1 MPYINRVLGPESLGK
16 VEYANSIINYFI
28 LLSAIGIPV
37 YGIRPIA
44 KIREDSDLLSKT
56 TVELLCILLVTT
68 LSAYILLFFIT
79 ILGSQFHNYT
89 DLIILMSSMLLL
101 NNLGAEWFFQ
111 GIEDQLYIT
120 VRYVV
125 VRIIT
130 LVLLFI
136 LVKAPSDYMMYAL
149 IVVLNT
155 VGSNFLNFI
164 KIKNYIKR
172 KHLNFSVLNLKQHI
186 RPTFTIFLASIS
198 VSIYLQIDT
207 FLLGYM
213 AGDQYVGYYSVANK
227 LLRYVIL
234 FITTIG
240 SVLLP
245 RLSNFWVNDKNM
257 YFSYLQKSFFYFLI
271 ISLPAS
277 VYFYFFS
284 EEIILLMAGEMFKN
298 SIITLKILSPICF
311 LVAMAYFFGFLI
323 LYPQHKERIYSFS
336 VLISAIVCLGLNL
349 LLMNKYQQ
357 NGSASAQLVAEF
369 LGVFFMVFFI
379 VKKKMMSNF
388 NLDISNLLKILISV
402 GILIILNILLK
413 YFLYTQK
420 NILGFVI
427 STISFFMVYFFLLFL
442 FKENTII
449 GVLQSLK
456 KILPTKKNDL
466 LK

>member
-1 MPYINRVLGPESLGK
+1 
-16 VEYANSIINYFI
+16 
-28 LLSAIGIPV
+28 
-37 YGIRPIA
+37 
-44 KIREDSDLLSKT
+44 
-56 TVELLCILLVTT
+56 
-68 LSAYILLFFIT
+68 
-79 ILGSQFHNYT
+79 
-89 DLIILMSSMLLL
+89 
-101 NNLGAEWFFQ
+101 
-111 GIEDQLYIT
+111 
-120 VRYVV
+120 
-125 VRIIT
+125 
-130 LVLLFI
+130 
-136 LVKAPSDYMMYAL
+136 
-149 IVVLNT
+149 
-155 VGSNFLNFI
+155 
-164 KIKNYIKR
+164 
-172 KHLNFSVLNLKQHI
+172 
-186 RPTFTIFLASIS
+186 
-198 VSIYLQIDT
+198 
-207 FLLGYM
+207 
-213 AGDQYVGYYSVANK
+213 
-227 LLRYVIL
+227 
-234 FITTIG
+234 
-240 SVLLP
+240 
-245 RLSNFWVNDKNM
+245 
-257 YFSYLQKSFFYFLI
+257 
-271 ISLPAS
+271 
-277 VYFYFFS
+277 
-284 EEIILLMAGEMFKN
+284 MAGEMFKN

>member
-37 YGIRPIA
+37 YGIRQIA

-56 TVELLCILLVTT
+56 TVELLCILLLTT
-68 LSAYILLFFIT
+68 LSAYILLFLVI
-79 ILGSQFHNYT
+79 ILGSQFDNYT
-89 DLIILMSSMLLL
+89 DLIVLMSSMLLL

-120 VRYVV
+120 VRYVA

-172 KHLNFSVLNLKQHI
+172 KHFNFSVLNLKQHI
-186 RPTFTIFLASIS
+186 KPTFTIFLASIS

-213 AGDQYVGYYSVANK
+213 VGDQYVGYYSVANK

-349 LLMNKYQQ
+349 LLMNKYQH

-369 LGVFFMVFFI
+369 LGVFVMMFFI
-379 VKKKMMSNF
+379 VKKKMVSNF
-388 NLDISNLLKILISV
+388 NLDIGNLLKILISV
-402 GILIILNILLK
+402 GVLIILNIFLK
-413 YFLYTQK
+413 DILYTQK
-420 NILGFVI
+420 NILGFAI
-427 STISFFMVYFFLLFL
+427 STIFFFIIYFSLLLL

-449 GVLQSLK
+449 GVIQSLK
-456 KILPTKKNDL
+456 MTLPAKKNDL
-466 LK
+466 

>member
-37 YGIRPIA
+37 YGIRQIA

-277 VYFYFFS
+277 VYF
-284 EEIILLMAGEMFKN
+284 
-298 SIITLKILSPICF
+298 
-311 LVAMAYFFGFLI
+311 
-323 LYPQHKERIYSFS
+323 
-336 VLISAIVCLGLNL
+336 
-349 LLMNKYQQ
+349 
-357 NGSASAQLVAEF
+357 
-369 LGVFFMVFFI
+369 
-379 VKKKMMSNF
+379 
-388 NLDISNLLKILISV
+388 
-402 GILIILNILLK
+402 
-413 YFLYTQK
+413 
-420 NILGFVI
+420 
-427 STISFFMVYFFLLFL
+427 
-442 FKENTII
+442 
-449 GVLQSLK
+449 
-456 KILPTKKNDL
+456 
-466 LK
+466 